1 LGGLIEPL
9 SLNNNNNNNN
19 RGMKD
24 CKAFLPL
31 PKHIEVIE
39 KDPKSSLIPHFFFFN
54 SNVFFLVIFDF
65 EVFESMINIIFLK

>member
-1 LGGLIEPL
+1 MEPL

-24 CKAFLPL
+24 CKAFLAL

-39 KDPKSSLIPHFFFFN
+39 KDPKSSLIPHFFFLIQM
-54 SNVFFLVIFDF
+54 FFFFVIFDF
-65 EVFESMINIIFLK
+65 RVF

>member
-1 LGGLIEPL
+1 
-9 SLNNNNNNNN
+9 
-19 RGMKD
+19 MKD

-65 EVFESMINIIFLK
+65 EVFESIINIIF